1 MFFRISI
8 EVLPQY
14 RRQDI
19 FRLDHRVQQ
28 LRQRHSL
35 RRETSADITQSKIGF
50 QIQVATK
57 THQHD
62 AFTVLRKEMFT
73 VNDFRIVRAII
84 FCICHVI
91 AQFIQ
96 RLHDD
101 TERFP
106 LVVAFQVFDVFE
118 HKNRRAT
125 RVDNTHH
132 IEEQRALGITGK
144 TVRSSE

>member
-1 MFFRISI
+1 
-8 EVLPQY
+8 
-14 RRQDI
+14 
-19 FRLDHRVQQ
+19 
-28 LRQRHSL
+28 
-35 RRETSADITQSKIGF
+35 
-50 QIQVATK
+50 
-57 THQHD
+57 
-62 AFTVLRKEMFT
+62 MFT